1 MQLTLS
7 AYYHFFCEGRF
18 PNVEVRK
25 INSTE
30 EKETIRS
37 DTFISTFSQN
47 KDEAPVSGSD
57 TYYEKSGQE
66 PSEISFEV
74 LPTAGESSEEDE
86 GKIPL
91 YLFVY
96 GVRYG
101 LSTLT
106 NEWNEIFFMLRTN
119 AKSLSQI

>member
-1 MQLTLS
+1 MKLPLS
-7 AYYHFFCEGRF
+7 AYHHFFCEGRY

-30 EKETIRS
+30 DKETMQS
-37 DTFISTFSQN
+37 DTFISTFPQN
-47 KDEAPVSGSD
+47 KDEAPVSVSD
-57 TYYEKSGQE
+57 TYYEQSGQG

-106 NEWNEIFFMLRTN
+106 NEPNHLFHT